1 MIKTYLCGMKDNI
14 LKSKSLNFAIRIV
27 NLYKYLS
34 QEKREMVISKQ
45 LLRSGTSIGA
55 NISESEYAQSKADFI
70 TKLHISLKEAG
81 ESEYWLELLKK
92 TDYLSETQYQS
103 LIEDCR
109 EILKLLASSLKTLKS
124 TH

>member
-1 MIKTYLCGMKDNI
+1 MKDNI